1 MRVRINYAVDSED
14 LPLEIHMLTERAASL
29 ASAVSAAVSEMNSLV
44 ATKDITTDQIDMILD
59 TRDNLVKLDSY
70 LADAAQTMLAYQ
82 QIKLQQAASRGE
94 LENSDTSDTEHTQ
107 NGGEYEQLLQRT
119 GELSESIN
127 EIELN
132 DGDLED

>member
-14 LPLEIHMLTERAASL
+14 LPAEIHMLTSRASSL
-29 ASAVSAAVSEMNSLV
+29 ANTIDAAVTEINSSVSTHDL
-44 ATKDITTDQIDMILD
+44 TPDQIDMILD

-82 QIKLQQAASRGE
+82 QIKLQETAARGD
-94 LENSDTSDTEHTQ
+94 LDNSESIDSEHTH

-119 GELSESIN
+119 GEISESIDQ
-127 EIELN
+127 IEF
-132 DGDLED
+132 EE